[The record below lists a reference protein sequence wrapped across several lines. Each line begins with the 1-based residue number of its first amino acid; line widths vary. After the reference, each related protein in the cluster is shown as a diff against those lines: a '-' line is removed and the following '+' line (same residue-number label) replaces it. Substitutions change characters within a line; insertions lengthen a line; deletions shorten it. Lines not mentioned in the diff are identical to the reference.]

1 MFTATFLAQKPLHF
15 TSSVMSSVIGFDY
28 GERRIGIAIG
38 ILDIKSANPLTTI
51 IVPPSGIP
59 WYEITTIIE
68 EWKPNT
74 LVVGT
79 VDHATQNNNAIQK
92 RVQSFCKN
100 LNTRYH
106 LPVETIDESNTS
118 VKAYEILKDM
128 RSKGKRKK
136 INKIDIDKASA
147 AIILD
152 SWFSSKGTVQLND

>member
-1 MFTATFLAQKPLHF
+1 
-15 TSSVMSSVIGFDY
+15 MSSVVGFDY

-38 ILDIKSANPLTTI
+38 VIDMQTANPLTTI
-51 IVPPSGIP
+51 IVPASGIP
-59 WYEITTIIE
+59 WDEITTIIE
-68 EWKPNT
+68 EWQPST

-79 VDHATQNNNAIQK
+79 VSHTTQNNNAIHK
-92 RVQSFCKN
+92 KVDNFCKN

-128 RSKGKRKK
+128 RSKGQRKK
-136 INKIDIDKASA
+136 ITKTDIDKASA

-152 SWFSSKGTVQLND
+152 SWFTYGPTSEHSSKSTPSSE

>member
-1 MFTATFLAQKPLHF
+1 
-15 TSSVMSSVIGFDY
+15 MSSVIGFDY
-28 GERRIGIAIG
+28 GARRIGIAIG
-38 ILDIKSANPLTTI
+38 ILDLKTANPLTTI

-59 WYEITTIIE
+59 WDEITTVIE

-92 RVQSFCKN
+92 QVQNFCKN

-106 LPVETIDESNTS
+106 LPVETVDESNTS
-118 VKAYEILKDM
+118 IKAYEILKEL
-128 RSKGKRKK
+128 RSKGQRKK
-136 INKIDIDKASA
+136 INKTDIDKASA

-152 SWFSSKGTVQLND
+152 SWFSSRDAINLNANT